1 MLIRKNPNGID
12 LPFPSEITPRE
23 VYEGRRAFLAKV
35 AASAVAGSSL
45 WEMATR
51 EALAQGTVQKLPAT
65 RNPAFATTEKQ
76 TSFEGQGVAQGC
88 LLPRC
93 DHREPRAGA

>member
-23 VYEGRRAFLAKV
+23 VYEGRRAFLARV
-35 AASAVAGSSL
+35 AATAVAGSSL

-51 EALAQGTVQKLPAT
+51 EAFAQGAVEKLPAT
-65 RNPAFATTEKQ
+65 RNPAFSTNETQTPFEDATHYNNFYEFGTDRK
-76 TSFEGQGVAQGC
+76 SVV
-88 LLPRC
+88 
-93 DHREPRAGA
+93 